1 MRPTWEPFPRGA
13 TPCKTSVPKLT
24 RSANG
29 VGLCWSGRRRL
40 RSSRPSTRT
49 TCSRGRH
56 LGGYQGGASG
66 KQERKEG
73 AGGYRGRGASGSRRH
88 AHTGGM
94 MESRVVDPSSRRT
107 LGGTGLSVSPLC
119 VGCAPLGDMPET
131 FDFSVDEERAGETL
145 RAVLESQINFLD
157 TAASYGDGESERR
170 IGEVLEE
177 LGGLPEDIVL
187 ATKADRDLTT
197 GEFSGEQMRRS
208 VERSLRLLGL
218 DRLQLVYLH
227 DPEHES
233 FEHMMSDGGPV
244 EVLTGLKE
252 EGVIQHLGVAGGPI
266 DLMIRFVETD
276 LFEAV
281 ITHNRYT
288 LVNRTADPLF
298 EVAAERGVAALN
310 AAPYGSGILAKGPDA
325 YARYEYKEAPNEMV
339 EQVPAMRDACREF
352 DVPLAA
358 AALQFSLKDHRIV
371 STIVGMSRPERVEQT
386 LDLATH
392 PIPAELWDRIDAL
405 ESSNG

>member
-1 MRPTWEPFPRGA
+1 
-13 TPCKTSVPKLT
+13 
-24 RSANG
+24 
-29 VGLCWSGRRRL
+29 
-40 RSSRPSTRT
+40 
-49 TCSRGRH
+49 
-56 LGGYQGGASG
+56 
-66 KQERKEG
+66 
-73 AGGYRGRGASGSRRH
+73 
-88 AHTGGM
+88 

-131 FDFSVDEERAGETL
+131 FAFSVDEERASETL
-145 RAVLESQINFLD
+145 RAVLGSPINFLD

-170 IGEVLEE
+170 IGRMLEE
-177 LGGLPEDIVL
+177 TGGLPDDVVL
-187 ATKADRDLTT
+187 ATKADRDLKT

-218 DRLQLVYLH
+218 DRLQLLYLH

-233 FEHMMSDGGPV
+233 FDHMMSDGGPV
-244 EVLTGLKE
+244 EVLVGLKQ

-266 DLMIRFVETD
+266 DLMIRFVQTD

-298 EVAAERGVAALN
+298 DVAAERGVAALN

-325 YARYEYKEAPNEMV
+325 YARYEYREAPKEMV
-339 EQVPAMRDACREF
+339 EQVRAIRDACREF

-358 AALQFSLKDHRIV
+358 AALQFSLKDSRIV
-371 STIVGMSRPERVEQT
+371 STILGMSRPERVEQT

-392 PIPAELWDRIDAL
+392 PIPAELWERIDAL
-405 ESSNG
+405 APPNG